1 MSTPKSGNE
10 FEHLDI
16 AGTEQVKESYRAA
29 LQEEPRAIIDDA
41 IRAAARRAV
50 SSGPTSIGKTW
61 FNRWTT
67 PLAAAATVMLTSSVI
82 FMAVRDRPEVAPPI
96 AEIVAVRDKA
106 KAVPG
111 ETAKDVGAPPVLESD
126 ATDRR
131 AEAAASA
138 PANITQ
144 TLQLNQVI
152 EKKSSTFEP
161 AAAPAM
167 ARKQD
172 SSNRAMQS
180 PSEPPILTTPTQQVP
195 PAPAKQIAPPVELA
209 KATPMAAPAAP
220 SIAAPKVLKEMKTE
234 AAINL
239 NAQDASRKKQS
250 DSEATAAL
258 TAQATGKVVSPPP
271 PPAAANIASVSAA
284 SPPPQTRM
292 PAKPQPMPEPVMPRV
307 DASPVAP
314 PVAAAPAPAPSP
326 AADNMEKSPA
336 SPTRFITTAAEKS
349 DKTESA
355 DAWIKRMTELK
366 RQEKNKE
373 LAEEITRFRKRYPS
387 VELPKELTEAEN

>member
-1 MSTPKSGNE
+1 MSTSNTGND

-50 SSGPTSIGKTW
+50 SSAPTSIGKTW

-96 AEIVAVRDKA
+96 AEMVAVSDKA
-106 KAVPG
+106 KAVPS
-111 ETAKDVGAPPVLESD
+111 ETAQNVGTSAPALESD
-126 ATDRR
+126 VTDKR
-131 AEAAASA
+131 ADAAAPA

-144 TLQLNQVI
+144 TLQLNQTK
-152 EKKSSTFEP
+152 EKKSYTAEP
-161 AAAPAM
+161 TSAPAM
-167 ARKQD
+167 ARVQD
-172 SSNRAMQS
+172 SSNRVMQS
-180 PSEPPILTTPTQQVP
+180 PSAPSEVAASQQRIP
-195 PAPAKQIAPPVELA
+195 PAPAKQTAPLAEMA
-209 KATPMAAPAAP
+209 KATPIAVPATP
-220 SIAAPKVLKEMKTE
+220 LIAAPKVMKEMKAE
-234 AAINL
+234 VASNL

-271 PPAAANIASVSAA
+271 PAAVNVAGVAVAPA
-284 SPPPQTRM
+284 PPQTRM
-292 PAKPQPMPEPVMPRV
+292 LAKPQLPEPVMPRV
-307 DASPVAP
+307 DASPAAP
-314 PVAAAPAPAPSP
+314 VVAAAPAPAPSP
-326 AADNMEKSPA
+326 AADNMEKSLA
-336 SPTRFITTAAEKS
+336 SPTRLITTAAEKS
-349 DKTESA
+349 EKIESA
-355 DAWIKRMTELK
+355 EAWIKRMTELK

-373 LAEEITRFRKRYPS
+373 LADEIVRFRKRYPS
-387 VELPKELTEAEN
+387 VELPKELVEAQN